1 MRNLVADF
9 RFGLRILLRNPGFTL
24 AAIFVLALGIGAN
37 TAIFSIVN
45 AVLLRPLPYQDA
57 SRIMQ
62 VWHVP
67 PAKSFPG
74 MSLFSVSPANY
85 LDWQS
90 QNRSFEQMAA
100 YGFESFNVGGG
111 ERPEAIRG
119 AAVAPGFFSILRVQ
133 TVLGRTFSPEED
145 RPGQGHV
152 VILGH
157 TLWRDHFGADTG
169 IVGRNVLLDGQT
181 YTVVGVMPPKFKFP
195 AWAELWV
202 PLAWSNEKRAVR
214 GNHNYMVIG
223 RLKPEVA
230 VQQAKADLSAIS
242 ARLEQQYPED
252 DKGWGATVVPLREEI
267 SGDVRPAL
275 LVLLGAVAFVL
286 LIACAN
292 VANLVL
298 AKTLARKK
306 EIAIRTSLGASR
318 AAVLRQILAET
329 LLLSLAGGALG
340 LFLARFCITLIQKF
354 LTDRLPSSTE
364 ITLDAPVLAFTV
376 FLALLA
382 GILAG
387 LLPAVRFTRTDV
399 NEALKQGQSRGS
411 SDSSGSKT
419 RGLPV
424 VSEVALSLVLLIG
437 AGLMIRSLLRLSS
450 VQPGF
455 DPNNV
460 LTARLTVPGT
470 KFSSP
475 AAQISFYDQVLRQVR
490 ATPGVESAG
499 LIDSLPIDDGGSH
512 QPVAVEGQPVVPMA
526 DQPEVDVR
534 MISPGYLHAMCIPV
548 LRGRDLNDADV
559 AGRPPVV
566 FISESMAK
574 RFWPNENPIGK
585 HITLTFFP
593 GVVREVAGV
602 VGDVKQDSLDQTR
615 PVETLYWP
623 LSQLTVPPSEA
634 WRSFGMSL
642 VVRTSADPASATSGV
657 TSAVHQVDPETP
669 VVGVVTM
676 EGLISAS
683 LSPQRFNVLL
693 LGAFA
698 GLALVLAAVGIYSV
712 LSYSV
717 RRRVREIGI
726 RMALGATPSDVLQM
740 VVADGM
746 KPILLGVALGL
757 AIAFALS
764 RVVTSL
770 IYGVRATDPLT
781 FAGVAL
787 LLVAV
792 GLLATILPAHRA
804 TRVEPVRTL
813 REE

>member
-24 AAIFVLALGIGAN
+24 AAIVVLALGIGAN

-45 AVLLRPLPYQDA
+45 AVLLRPLPYQGA

-74 MSLFSVSPANY
+74 MTLFSVSPANY

-90 QNRSFEQMAA
+90 QNGSFEQMAA

-133 TVLGRTFSPEED
+133 PVLGRTFSPEED

-157 TLWRDHFGADTG
+157 TVWRDHFAADPG
-169 IVGRNVLLDGQT
+169 ILGRNVLFDGQT

-195 AWAELWV
+195 DWADLWV
-202 PLAWSNEKRAVR
+202 PLAWTNEKRAVR

-242 ARLEQQYPED
+242 VRLEQQYPED
-252 DKGWGATVVPLREEI
+252 DKGWGATVLPLREQI
-267 SGDVRPAL
+267 VGDVRPAL

-354 LTDRLPSSTE
+354 LADRLPNATE
-364 ITLDAPVLAFTV
+364 ITLDAPVLAFTL

-419 RGLPV
+419 RGLLV

-437 AGLMIRSLLRLSS
+437 AGLMIRSLLQLSS

-499 LIDSLPIDDGGSH
+499 LIDSLPIDGDGSH

-534 MISPGYLHAMCIPV
+534 VISPGYLHAMRIPV
-548 LRGRDLNDADV
+548 LRGRDLNDSDV

-593 GVVREVAGV
+593 GLVREVAGV

-623 LSQLTVPPSEA
+623 LSQLTVPPSET

-642 VVRTSADPASATSGV
+642 AVRTSADPASATSGV

-740 VVADGM
+740 VVADGV
-746 KPILLGVALGL
+746 KPILLGVGLGL
-757 AIAFALS
+757 AAAFALS

-770 IYGVRATDPLT
+770 IYGIRATDPLT

-792 GLLATILPAHRA
+792 GLLATGLPAYRA
-804 TRVEPVRTL
+804 TRVEPVKTL